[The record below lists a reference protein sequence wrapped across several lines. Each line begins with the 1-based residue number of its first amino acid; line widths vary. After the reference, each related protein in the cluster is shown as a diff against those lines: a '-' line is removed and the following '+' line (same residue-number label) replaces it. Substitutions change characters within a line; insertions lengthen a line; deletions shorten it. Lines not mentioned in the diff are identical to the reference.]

1 MVHRRSNIDDQTL
14 GLVANLLE
22 HRQLPDLDLSE
33 PRWTHEKIAE
43 ACSVGRT
50 TVRRVEENLCLFQQ
64 PKRPRL
70 GPDKGTVSSSYRRG
84 MGLSNGVSYWETCC
98 GSTRVLEYLA
108 DDFNVQLSQSGLS
121 KFLRRRR

>member
-70 GPDKGTVSSSYRRG
+70 GPDKGTVSQVTDAVWDSLMEFLIG
-84 MGLSNGVSYWETCC
+84 KPA
-98 GSTRVLEYLA
+98 A
-108 DDFNVQLSQSGLS
+108 DQQEC
-121 KFLRRRR
+121 